1 MRVINATMP
10 RSGSEFVSKLVRKI
24 CGARIVSTMS
34 LTPARK
40 INYFAGD
47 DPVRA
52 PEERDFKDWIR
63 NKEATDFFNEYNDI
77 LIKIEAPGK
86 DLLCLD
92 LASKVRDLKWVFSV
106 RSPEN
111 IIESHYNL
119 QKWGWS
125 EERILDAYKND
136 LCVYEYIAKVRGIYG
151 IDVNDPSAFD
161 MMELCEYLGV
171 SKPSAEAVKFV
182 KGWWVVNPLSQ
193 QKERSGEEDGA
204 RAKPPGID
212 TLRLRHPWI
221 DSWEARMKALCGPTS
236 RRV

>member
-1 MRVINATMP
+1 MRIINATMP
-10 RSGSEFVSKLVRKI
+10 RSGSEFVSKLVRGI
-24 CGARIVSTMS
+24 CGKRILSTMS
-34 LTPARK
+34 LTPART
-40 INYFAGD
+40 INHFAGND
-47 DPVRA
+47 SESV
-52 PEERDFKDWIR
+52 PEEGAFRDWIR
-63 NKEATDFFNEYNDI
+63 KEEATGFFEEYNDI
-77 LIKIEAPGK
+77 LIKIEAPGQ

-136 LCVYEYIAKVRGIYG
+136 LCVYEYIARVRGIYG
-151 IDVNDPSAFD
+151 IDINDPSAFD
-161 MMELCEYLGV
+161 IMQFCEYLGV
-171 SKPSAEAVKFV
+171 SEPPAEAVKFV
-182 KGWWVVNPLSQ
+182 KGWWIVNPLSQ
-193 QKERSGEEDGA
+193 QKKRSGEEDGS

-221 DSWEARMKALCGPTS
+221 DSWEARMKALCGPTL
-236 RRV
+236 RKQ